1 MIARPNIF
9 SSKPWIRTGIATS
22 VTVKNNLYEK
32 FSREKNS
39 QKKTKYQ
46 TNSGSIVTIFPLFSY
61 YKRFLEENK
70 KNVKTNSTKIKELIS
85 TGPKNELC
93 LTTL

>member
-22 VTVKNNLYEK
+22 VTVTYMRSFLEK
-32 FSREKNS
+32 KIHKRKQS
-39 QKKTKYQ
+39 TK
-46 TNSGSIVTIFPLFSY
+46 TNSGSIVTIFPLSSY

-85 TGPKNELC
+85 TGLKNELS